1 MMMLTIIVAASAA
14 HPSGGCA
21 AEISK
26 LCGSSSSSSSSSCM
40 ACVAKHKKKL
50 ESKKNHCSDED
61 ERTFCAGTRSKIVSV
76 SIGARVGTT
85 SPSFVAH
92 GWEPYTATSS
102 FVHFKEQA
110 YKNAV

>member
-1 MMMLTIIVAASAA
+1 MMILTIIVAASAA

-21 AEISK
+21 AEIYK
-26 LCGSSSSSSSSSCM
+26 LCGSSSSSLGSCM

-102 FVHFKEQA
+102 FVHFKEPA